1 MSLFGMLVRTSHTR
15 LAVAIG
21 ASLVCGLAN
30 VLLVAL
36 INQALNAPLDG
47 LASYALP
54 FVLVIAL
61 VMGSQVLSRA
71 LFAYLSQQGLATLR
85 MHISRHVVAAPLRG
99 LEKAGRGRIQA
110 ALADDTTTLSNF
122 FTGFP
127 MLVTS
132 AVVVLGCLGYLAYLS
147 WVIFL
152 VSVLAIGLGSL
163 GYHLCHSHMLQYFRK
178 AGASQDELFGHFD
191 AMVSGAKEL
200 KLNRSKARRFL
211 DEVLVSA
218 VEQVRRNRAKGLML
232 FAITGGWGRL
242 LFLVLIGVVLF
253 LRLWVPSDTAVITG
267 YVMVFLYM
275 MGPLEGVLL
284 NLPQMS
290 QARVASARIEATLA
304 QLEAEARSQT
314 PAPAVQAKGVTLELD
329 GLTHGYFSERE
340 DEVFTLGPVTL
351 TLKPGEITFLVG
363 GNGSGKTTLAKL
375 IAGLYVPESGEVRV
389 DGRPVAADGRDDY
402 RQLFSAVFS
411 DFHLFDTL
419 LEAPDS
425 SLDSQASDWLAKLHL
440 EHKVSVSNGSFSTRE
455 LSQGQRKRLALIVAC
470 LEGRPVI
477 IFDEWA
483 ADQDPAFREVFYCEL
498 LPELRAQGKTLLVI
512 SHDDRYFHLAD
523 QLIKLERGQIVSS
536 SSRQSSPAVCQV
548 HRG

>member
-1 MSLFGMLVRTSHTR
+1 MSLFGILARASRIR
-15 LAVAIG
+15 LALAIG
-21 ASLVCGLAN
+21 LSLVCGLAN

-36 INQALNAPLDG
+36 INQALNTTLSN

-54 FVLVIAL
+54 FVSVIAL
-61 VMGSQVLSRA
+61 VMSSQVLSRI
-71 LFAYLSQQGLATLR
+71 LFAQLSQQSLATLR
-85 MHISRHVVAAPLRG
+85 LYISQHVVAAPLRG
-99 LEKAGRGRIQA
+99 LETIGRGRIQS
-110 ALADDTTTLSNF
+110 ALADDTTTLSSF

-132 AVVVLGCLGYLAYLS
+132 AVVVLGCLSYLAYLS

-152 VSVLAIGLGSL
+152 VSALAIALGSM
-163 GYHLCHSHMLQYFRK
+163 GYHQCHSHMLQYFRR
-178 AGASQDELFGHFD
+178 AGSSQDELFGHFD
-191 AMVSGAKEL
+191 SMVSGAKEL

-211 DEVLVSA
+211 DEVLVHSID
-218 VEQVRRNRAKGLML
+218 EVRRNRTKGLTL
-232 FAITGGWGRL
+232 FAITGGWGRM
-242 LFLVLIGVVLF
+242 LFLILIGVVLF
-253 LRLWVPSDTAVITG
+253 MRLWIPSDTAIITG

-275 MGPLEGVLL
+275 MGPLEGVLI
-284 NLPQMS
+284 NLPQLN
-290 QARVASARIEATLA
+290 QAKIASARIEKVLEQMKAEFQKCKPSSRASSMGITL
-304 QLEAEARSQT
+304 QLER
-314 PAPAVQAKGVTLELD
+314 
-329 GLTHGYFSERE
+329 LTHGYFNERE
-340 DEVFTLGPVTL
+340 DEVFTLGPISL
-351 TLKPGEITFLVG
+351 TLNPGEITFLVG
-363 GNGSGKTTLAKL
+363 GNGSGKTTLAKI
-375 IAGLYVPESGEVRV
+375 IAGLYLPEGGVVRV
-389 DGRPVAADGRDDY
+389 NDRPVNLAEWDDY

-419 LEAPDS
+419 LEASAP
-425 SLDSQASDWLAKLHL
+425 SLDAQASAWLSKLHL

-523 QLIKLERGQIVSS
+523 QLIKLECGQIMRSEATDNKSGLQPVT
-536 SSRQSSPAVCQV
+536 
-548 HRG
+548 

>member
-1 MSLFGMLVRTSHTR
+1 MSLFGMLVRASRTR

-36 INQALNAPLDG
+36 INQALNASLQDLTG
-47 LASYALP
+47 YALP

-71 LFAYLSQQGLATLR
+71 LFAHLSQQGLATLR
-85 MHISRHVVAAPLRG
+85 LHISRHVVAAPLRG
-99 LEKAGRGRIQA
+99 LETAGRGRIQA

-147 WVIFL
+147 WAIFL

-178 AGASQDELFGHFD
+178 AGSSQDELFGHFD

-200 KLNRSKARRFL
+200 KLNRSKAQRFL

-218 VEQVRRNRAKGLML
+218 VEQVRHNRAKGLML

-253 LRLWVPSDTAVITG
+253 LRLWIPSDAAVITG

-304 QLEAEARSQT
+304 QLKAETQRQT
-314 PAPAVQAKGVTLELD
+314 PVPSPAPKGVTLALD

-340 DEVFTLGPVTL
+340 DEVFTLGPVQL

-375 IAGLYVPESGEVRV
+375 IAGLYRPESGVVRV
-389 DGRPVAADGRDDY
+389 DGRAVGEDEWDDY

-419 LEAPDS
+419 LEAPDAS
-425 SLDSQASDWLAKLHL
+425 VDTQAGEWLAKLHL
-440 EHKVSVSNGSFSTRE
+440 DHKVSVSNGSFSTRE

-477 IFDEWA
+477 VFDEWA

-523 QLIKLERGQIVSS
+523 QLIKLERGQIV
-536 SSRQSSPAVCQV
+536 
-548 HRG
+548 HREASTQAALLQPVV